1 LIGLMAAISLNLGIF
16 NLLPIPILDGGVI
29 TLLLFESVM
38 RKDVSLVVKE
48 RIVQVG
54 FVFLM
59 LLFAFVMYN
68 DIMKS
73 LGTGG

>member
-1 LIGLMAAISLNLGIF
+1 
-16 NLLPIPILDGGVI
+16 
-29 TLLLFESVM
+29 
-38 RKDVSLVVKE
+38 VSLAVKE